1 MSPQEMI
8 ERPVVELLK
17 LAAPYNPRKISPHD
31 FSSLRLSLAKFGA
44 VEPVVV
50 NVRTNRLVGGHQ
62 RLKAADAEG
71 FSTFP
76 VVEVDLSETE
86 ERQLNIALNRIAGEW
101 DNEKLIEVLDE
112 IEAADGDLALTGF
125 DDAELVELLGALE
138 DEETTSDEENGDADD
153 IPDSDSVEKRCEPG
167 DIWILGPHRLLCG
180 DSRKP
185 GDVADLLGGR
195 RIDLAFTSPPYASQR
210 KYDEASGFR
219 PICPDDYVAWFE
231 DVQANVAAHI
241 SDVGSWFVNIKE
253 AADGG
258 WKQSYVKRLILAH
271 IDDWGWGWVEEFCWP
286 RPAMPL
292 NPNTSRRFKN
302 GWESVLH
309 FARGTKYNFTPDC
322 VRHVSDGVF
331 KYSDQKAAG
340 KMIGGTAQGVG
351 GGIMSPVNAG
361 DGLAFPSN
369 VLANMG
375 GAKVVGHSAA
385 FPVGLPEFF
394 IKAFSDPGDAVYD
407 PFMGSGT
414 TMIAAEKNER
424 HAYGVEISPKY
435 CDVILARWEKF
446 TGLEAVLDVE

>member
-1 MSPQEMI
+1 MI
-8 ERPVVELLK
+8 ERPVAELLE

-50 NVRTNRLVGGHQ
+50 NARTNRLVGGHQ

-101 DNEKLIEVLDE
+101 DEEKMIAVLDE

-138 DEETTSDEENGDADD
+138 DEETTGDEEKEGLDD
-153 IPDSDSVEKRCEPG
+153 IPDPDSVEKRCEPG
-167 DIWILGPHRLLCG
+167 DIWILGCHRLLCG

-219 PICPDDYVAWFE
+219 PIRPDDYVDWFS
-231 DVQANVAAHI
+231 DVQANVAAHLAT
-241 SDVGSWFVNIKE
+241 DGSWFVNIK
-253 AADGG
+253 ASADGLDT
-258 WKQSYVKRLILAH
+258 SLYVIDLVAAH
-271 IDDWGWGWVEEFCWP
+271 VRRWGWHFATEFCWQRGGVP
-286 RPAMPL
+286 KQV
-292 NPNTSRRFKN
+292 TQRFKN
-302 GWESVLH
+302 QFEPVFQ
-309 FARGTKYNFTPDC
+309 FALGRWKMRPGD
-322 VRHVSDGVF
+322 VRHASDSVPIAIG
-331 KYSDQKAAG
+331 AG
-340 KMIGGTAQGVG
+340 AGDTGWGNQRQGVG
-351 GGIMSPVNAG
+351 GDAVLPNKSEP
-361 DGLAFPSN
+361 GLAYPGNRLPTFGPP
-369 VLANMG
+369 AAM
-375 GAKVVGHSAA
+375 GHSAA

-394 IKAFSDPGDAVYD
+394 IKAFSNPGDAVYD

-414 TMIAAEKNER
+414 TMIAAEKNGR
-424 HAYGVEISPKY
+424 HAYGIEISPKY

-446 TGLEAVLDVE
+446 TGLKAVRDAE